1 MTPFKIR
8 RFIKKHHWGISVAC
22 IAALLVL
29 STLVAYFPIPSFD
42 VHWARRVQEISS
54 PVLSTMLVGV
64 TMVGNPVPMAITTLV
79 LIIGLLFTP
88 LRALARPLALTIP
101 ADAFS
106 FLWKYIVD
114 RPRPSLPFVEVL
126 QTFPDPSFP
135 SMHVVHALVF
145 FGFLGAVCVHQW
157 LYHRKQWLL
166 IVATLLFSLAAM
178 MPVSRIFVGAHW
190 PTDVFGGLLLGG
202 AFLTTQLKMYSK
214 QKILRPA
221 TRSS

>member
-8 RFIKKHHWGISVAC
+8 RFIKKHHVAISVSC
-22 IAALLVL
+22 ITTLLLL
-29 STLVAYFPIPSFD
+29 STVVAYFPIPSFD
-42 VHWARRVQEISS
+42 VQWAQRVQEISS
-54 PVLSTMLVGV
+54 PLLATMLVGV
-64 TMVGNPVPMAITTLV
+64 TMIGNPIPMAVATAV
-79 LIIGLLFTP
+79 LLIGLLFTP
-88 LRALARPLALTIP
+88 LRALARPLALAIP
-101 ADAFS
+101 ADVFS
-106 FLWKYIVD
+106 FLWKYIID

-157 LYHRKQWLL
+157 LHHRKQWLL

-190 PTDVFGGLLLGG
+190 PTDVLGGLLLGG
-202 AFLTTQLKMYSK
+202 AFLVTQLKMYSK
-214 QKILRPA
+214 QKILHPA
-221 TRSS
+221 NRG